1 MNPSHHIPASPSD
14 GCLPK
19 DLLRH
24 TSFYRRVCD
33 LWGKHLPTVDSHSP
47 CPLPPLLFPHLQA
60 APLDCCLSFRGHCTA
75 SDGGAHLQSPRRRV
89 PQPAV
94 QAAAP
99 PLSLLALC
107 KAHRASGLR
116 TASLPPFGL
125 TIPPQGCAQVEQ
137 LLSCCKLLSFTFAP
151 LAGQCRPHVS
161 IAAAPGWLRKSY
173 HSWDLWKE

>member
-1 MNPSHHIPASPSD
+1 MGACPKTFFATLLFTDACVTCGENTCPQWIVTAPVPSLHSSFPICRRLPWTAVFLSGVTAQPQTAVLTCSHPEG
-14 GCLPK
+14 GCLS
-19 DLLRH
+19 LLC
-24 TSFYRRVCD
+24 RR
-33 LWGKHLPTVDSHSP
+33 LHL
-47 CPLPPLLFPHLQA
+47 
-60 APLDCCLSFRGHCTA
+60 
-75 SDGGAHLQSPRRRV
+75 
-89 PQPAV
+89 
-94 QAAAP
+94 

-107 KAHRASGLR
+107 KTHRASGLR